1 MPQLPLV
8 VVGASAG
15 GIPVLK
21 TLLSRLPRDFPAAV
35 LIVLHV
41 ARDFPSLLPDI
52 LDGVGPLPVRHPL
65 DGESMQPGQVYVA
78 PPDHH
83 LIVEDDHVA
92 LTKGPK
98 ENHARPSI
106 NALFRSA
113 AYLYGPS
120 VIGVVLSGMLDD
132 GVSGLYAI
140 KRRGG
145 QAVVQSPQDAEF
157 NAMPLNALQE
167 VEVDYVVAAQDM
179 APLLTAL
186 VREMPGGQNRMD
198 ERENQRLEIEVGIA
212 RGENALQLGVTELGA
227 PSLLTCPECH
237 GALVQF
243 KEAGILRFRC
253 HTGHGYS
260 GSSLLSEIT
269 LELENKAYETLRVLE
284 ESLILM
290 KRLGELCEQRGDL
303 VGAEAFYNKIRK
315 VGERTATIQALAQ
328 GTERLSGQQ
337 VEMRASDD

>member
-15 GIPVLK
+15 GLPVLI
-21 TLLSRLPRDFPAAV
+21 TLLSHLPRDLPAAV
-35 LIVLHV
+35 LIVLHI
-41 ARDFPSLLPDI
+41 APDAPSLLPAI
-52 LDGVGPLPVRHPL
+52 LDSVGPLPVRHAV
-65 DGESMQPGQVYVA
+65 DGEPLQPGQVYVA

-92 LTKGPK
+92 LTKGPR
-98 ENHARPSI
+98 ENRVRPSI

-113 AYLYGPS
+113 ASLYGPS
-120 VIGVVLSGMLDD
+120 VIGVVLSGLLDD

-145 QAVVQSPQDAEF
+145 RAVVQSPEDAEF
-157 NAMPLNALQE
+157 GSMPLTALQE
-167 VEVDYVVAAQDM
+167 VQVDFIVAAQDL

-186 VREMPGGQNRMD
+186 VREMPQGHSTMD
-198 ERENQRLEIEVGIA
+198 EQEHQRLAIEVGIA
-212 RGENALQLGVTELGA
+212 QGENAMQLGVTTLGA

-237 GALVQF
+237 GVLVQF
-243 KEAGILRFRC
+243 KEAGQMRFRC

-260 GSSLLSEIT
+260 GSTLLSEIT

-284 ESLILM
+284 ESLMLM
-290 KRLGELCEQRGDL
+290 KSLGDLCEERGDL
-303 VGAEAFYNKIRK
+303 QGAEALDTRIREA
-315 VGERTATIQALAQ
+315 GARMATIQALAQ
-328 GTERLSGQQ
+328 GTERLSVPQ
-337 VEMRASDD
+337 VDLQASDD